1 MARFV
6 FVFSKKKKKKVNQKN
21 RDSRSDSPITT
32 HLKRFQ
38 SPREYMF
45 GGASP
50 NEKVVLRLAL
60 SGYI

>member
-38 SPREYMF
+38 SPREYVWWRI
-45 GGASP
+45 AERESAP
-50 NEKVVLRLAL
+50 TAAL